1 MRAQLAVASL
11 GLFALAGCNKFLVGK
26 WNIENTPDLKNAK
39 TIVQHI
45 EFTNDGMFKA
55 DMIEAKQKVQKTGK
69 YQFNG
74 FQLKLST
81 KEGDQVWN
89 ALLIMNKTLQL
100 KRSGDTNKLTRV
112 EK

>member
-1 MRAQLAVASL
+1 VRARLAILTL
-11 GLFALAGCNKFLVGK
+11 GLFVLAGCNNFIVGK
-26 WNIENTPDLKNAK
+26 WNVETTADLKNAK
-39 TIVQHI
+39 NIIQHI
-45 EFTNDGMFKA
+45 EFTKDGMFKA
-55 DMIEAKQKVQKTGK
+55 DMIEAKQKVSKVGK

-89 ALLIMNKTLQL
+89 AMVIMNKTLQL
-100 KRSGDTNKLTRV
+100 KRGTDQLKLARV